1 MDMGSFTC
9 ATILVRAVYTKAR
22 QARFYWRAQCVL
34 CTTLIF
40 LLRPLGLL
48 LWKDGHGIFHVCNP
62 LSARETDSDEY
73 ARVSTRNIIFS
84 AEALALLRYRNLY
97 PYVAVSTQ
105 RRNENATA
113 DSRVVDEG
121 RPCASPLLTRD
132 LQTTIINERDGSK
145 KLLAAT
151 GDRGWCERRVTAER
165 T

>member
-1 MDMGSFTC
+1 M
-9 ATILVRAVYTKAR
+9 
-22 QARFYWRAQCVL
+22 
-34 CTTLIF
+34 
-40 LLRPLGLL
+40 
-48 LWKDGHGIFHVCNP
+48 CNP